1 MATRVVVRRERRKV
15 AALIVAAGEGRRMG
29 TSRAKAFIPLREVPI
44 LAYTIQPFEA
54 CDRIQS
60 LYPVLR
66 KEDLHSW
73 HGEILDRFPFKKTK
87 PPVVGGLRRQD
98 SVRLGLEAIRE
109 DIDTVLIHDGAR
121 PLVDISMLEQLLDT
135 MEEVE
140 AAIVGV
146 PAKDTLK
153 TVSSDGT
160 VLNTLPRKSLWH
172 IQTPQ
177 AFYYSLIIEAHRK
190 ALAENFQAS
199 DDAML
204 VERMGIPVKLVEG
217 SYENIKVTTPE
228 DLALAQI
235 ILDSRERHGSMMNLQ
250 KLAARGQKSE

>member
-1 MATRVVVRRERRKV
+1 MATGVVVQRRRRKV

-29 TSRAKAFIPLREVPI
+29 TPRAKAFIPLKNTPI
-44 LAYTIQPFEA
+44 LVHAVQPFEA
-54 CDRIQS
+54 CSRIQS
-60 LYPVLR
+60 LYLVLR
-66 KEDLHSW
+66 KQDLPSW
-73 HGEILDRFPFKKTK
+73 QGEILERFPFKKTK
-87 PPVVGGLRRQD
+87 PPVVGGLNRQD

-121 PLVDISMLEQLLDT
+121 PFVDASMLEQLLDT
-135 MEEVE
+135 MQEAE
-140 AAIVGV
+140 AAVVGV

-160 VLNTLPRKSLWH
+160 VLNTLPRKHLWH

-190 ALAENFQAS
+190 ALAENFQAT

-204 VERMGIPVKLVEG
+204 VERMGIPVKVVEG
-217 SYENIKVTTPE
+217 SYENIKVTTPD
-228 DLALAQI
+228 DLALAQV
-235 ILDSRERHGSMMNLQ
+235 ILESRERHGSMMNLQ
-250 KLAARGQKSE
+250 KLAVRGQKPE